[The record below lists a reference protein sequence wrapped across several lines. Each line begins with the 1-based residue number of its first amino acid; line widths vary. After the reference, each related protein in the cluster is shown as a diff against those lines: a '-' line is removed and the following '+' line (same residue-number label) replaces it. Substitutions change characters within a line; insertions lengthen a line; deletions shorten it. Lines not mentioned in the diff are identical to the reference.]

1 MCRSIKPLYVTVL
14 QSDMFIKIEAERPF
28 EKSPSGQI
36 NSITFNLIF
45 LFLLTKLVLRQ
56 IVNVVEFRK

>member
-1 MCRSIKPLYVTVL
+1 ML
-14 QSDMFIKIEAERPF
+14 QSDTFIKIEAERPF

-36 NSITFNLIF
+36 NSIAFNLIF